1 MVDKYKWKLRIL
13 YIETPS
19 YQDPNYIDT
28 KKNYEKN
35 IKIYH
40 KYFLKM
46 ITKRNKNLKFKIKLI
61 GFDGKVKHTYNKMNK
76 NKIIKDIEKMPMGN
90 LKNIEPINLSLYAD
104 YNKKTSNKNF
114 GFKNKEK
121 ALETLKLLK
130 NEPIKYQKSVVT
142 TMIGRADNHP
152 HQTKDMR
159 EAIKVFKNWLKN
171 N

>member
-1 MVDKYKWKLRIL
+1 MIDKYKWKLRIL
-13 YIETPS
+13 YVETPS
-19 YQDPNYIDT
+19 YQDSGYIET
-28 KKNYEKN
+28 KNNYEKN

-61 GFDGKVKHTYNKMNK
+61 GFDGKVKHIYNKINK

-90 LKNIEPINLSLYAD
+90 LKNLEPINLSLYAD

-130 NEPIKYQKSVVT
+130 KEPLTYQKSVVT
-142 TMIGRADNHP
+142 TMIGRAENHP
-152 HQTKDMR
+152 YQTKDMK
-159 EAIKVFKNWLKN
+159 EAIKVFKNWLKKQ
-171 N
+171 

>member
-1 MVDKYKWKLRIL
+1 MIDKYKWKLRLL

-19 YQDPNYIDT
+19 YKNSDYIETKNNY
-28 KKNYEKN
+28 KKN
-35 IKIYH
+35 IKLYH

-61 GFDGKVKHTYNKMNK
+61 GFDGKVKHTYDKINK
-76 NKIIKDIEKMPMGN
+76 NKITKAIEKMPMGH
-90 LKNIEPINLSLYAD
+90 LKKIVPINLSLYAD
-104 YNKKTSNKNF
+104 YNKKTSNKKF

-142 TMIGRADNHP
+142 TMIGRAENHP
-152 HQTKDMR
+152 YKTKDMR
-159 EAIKVFKNWLKN
+159 DAIKIFKVWLDKF
-171 N
+171 